1 MRYTHAFTPITGLG
15 VPATLCGPLHY
26 LGSLCHSLL
35 WHWPNPNREVTCING
50 ANPKGEERL
59 IRSPDCHQRRQ
70 ADAPPKLFVPTATA
84 KYAARP
90 WKMGGV
96 NYRRLLRN
104 PFHLHGRQPW
114 GRAHSTVC
122 LMPPQG
128 RRADAP
134 PKSGRAAAKKQPSTF
149 RWMMVFVLAAEAATR
164 NRSSKTLRP
173 IAAPARETSPGTPP
187 SGHWR
192 ARSRSCPRTR
202 NTPSYD

>member
-1 MRYTHAFTPITGLG
+1 M
-15 VPATLCGPLHY
+15 
-26 LGSLCHSLL
+26 
-35 WHWPNPNREVTCING
+35 
-50 ANPKGEERL
+50 
-59 IRSPDCHQRRQ
+59 HQRRQ
-70 ADAPPKLFVPTATA
+70 SGGRRTPNSFSRLPPAAPGGCPA
-84 KYAARP
+84 KTLCAHGDSKVCCQAVEN
-90 WKMGGV
+90 GGV